1 MAVSGTY
8 NFNLDIDEV
17 IQEASE
23 MIGGEDTLGHEPA
36 SARRSVN
43 LMLKDWQNRGILLW
57 TTGTTAVTLA
67 TSVTSYELSSNTV
80 NAIEVV
86 LSRDN
91 TDIQLTRITPEE
103 YLLIPAPTQIGRP
116 SQYSIRRGRD
126 NPTLSVWPIPE
137 NATDV
142 LKIETVSEMTDVN
155 KSADQNADLPK
166 RFLPCLTMGL
176 AYYMSMKRPL
186 VPDTRIAM
194 LKTNYEEMLARAM
207 EEDRERAS
215 LYLLPRLTFYN

>member
-1 MAVSGTY
+1 
-8 NFNLDIDEV
+8 
-17 IQEASE
+17 
-23 MIGGEDTLGHEPA
+23 
-36 SARRSVN
+36 
-43 LMLKDWQNRGILLW
+43 
-57 TTGTTAVTLA
+57 
-67 TSVTSYELSSNTV
+67 
-80 NAIEVV
+80 
-86 LSRDN
+86 
-91 TDIQLTRITPEE
+91 
-103 YLLIPAPTQIGRP
+103 
-116 SQYSIRRGRD
+116 
-126 NPTLSVWPIPE
+126 VWPIPE

-142 LKIETVSEMTDVN
+142 LKIETVSDMTDVD

-215 LYLLPRLTFYN
+215 LYLLPRLTFYT